1 MSSTIEKA
9 RLRKQLLD
17 VRDSLS
23 LDFIKIASN
32 RIRDNLRKIDF
43 YRKATSIGAYY
54 SIGSEVQTHDL
65 LQEFFNQGKVFALP
79 RVEKNDLVF
88 KKISG
93 LSDLEL
99 GSFGVMEPKEKCD
112 NMKNLDVI
120 IVPAIAL
127 TREGYRLGYGFGFYD
142 RYLHGKKSK
151 KIGLTY
157 AKQVL
162 RTFPHDD
169 HDIKMDCVVTE
180 DAVIY
185 VK

>member
-1 MSSTIEKA
+1 MLDA
-9 RLRKQLLD
+9 RD
-17 VRDSLS
+17 ELS

-43 YRKATSIGAYY
+43 YRKAESIGVYY

-65 LQEFFNQGKVFALP
+65 IQEFFNQGKEFALP

-88 KKISG
+88 KKISS
-93 LSDLEL
+93 LTDLEP
-99 GSFGVMEPKEKCD
+99 GNFGVMEPKEKCKTI
-112 NMKNLDVI
+112 KNIDVI
-120 IVPAIAL
+120 LVPSIAL

-142 RYLHGKKSK
+142 RYLHGGKSM
-151 KIGLTY
+151 KIGLSY
-157 AKQVL
+157 AKNVL
-162 RTFPHDD
+162 KLFPTDSHDV
-169 HDIKMDCVVTE
+169 KMDCIVTE

>member
-1 MSSTIEKA
+1 LSNTIEKA

-17 VRDSLS
+17 ARDELS
-23 LDFIKIASN
+23 HDFIKIASN

-43 YRKATSIGAYY
+43 YRQASLIGAYY

-65 LQEFFNQGKVFALP
+65 LQEFFNQGKEIALP
-79 RVEKNDLVF
+79 RVEKSDLVF
-88 KKISG
+88 KKISS
-93 LSDLEL
+93 LADLEI
-99 GSFGVMEPKEKCD
+99 GNFSVMEPKEKCETV
-112 NMKNLDVI
+112 KKLDVVL
-120 IVPAIAL
+120 VPAIAL
-127 TREGYRLGYGFGFYD
+127 TREGHRLGYGFGFYD

-157 AKQVL
+157 AKHVL
-162 RTFPHDD
+162 RSFPHDG
-169 HDIKMDCVVTE
+169 HDVKMDCVVTE

>member
-1 MSSTIEKA
+1 MLDA
-9 RLRKQLLD
+9 RD
-17 VRDSLS
+17 GLS

-32 RIRDNLRKIDF
+32 KIRDNLRKIDF
-43 YRKATSIGAYY
+43 YRKSASIGVYY

-65 LQEFFNQGKVFALP
+65 LQEFFNQGKEVALP

-88 KKISG
+88 KKISS
-93 LSDLEL
+93 LSDLEI
-99 GSFGVMEPKEKCD
+99 GNFSVMEPKEKCE
-112 NMKNLDVI
+112 NIKNLDVVL
-120 IVPAIAL
+120 VPAITL

-142 RYLHGKKSK
+142 RYLYGKKLK
-151 KIGLTY
+151 KIGMTY

-162 RTFPHDD
+162 RSFPHDD
-169 HDIKMDCVVTE
+169 HDVKMDCVVTE